1 MKEIPN
7 IIDMKDLFNRTCGIY
22 IPSFFSMKID
32 SLSFG
37 ENMTDRELSLFIH
50 EYIHFLQ
57 NITTLHG
64 LERMNSD
71 FCVLMHM
78 INWLRENDE
87 KPISIPLSDTI
98 LSDMTRNNQD
108 ISKLSWGD
116 FEEIKNYDI
125 IDIVLDPCN
134 AIQIDEYRTVESVII
149 KYRTNDT
156 EEDIC
161 SFGAREI
168 YEGMAYLIE
177 QHITKDFE
185 SSPDFPYNT
194 AYKVA
199 EFFYPTLAND
209 YRNILVLCDKALM
222 FSNPGLEFVE
232 MIKWIKEIEF
242 IPKSPDELYYFLEQ
256 NWEIYDINVKVDY
269 LDNFK
274 RLAEDVKSNMHIILN
289 DKYFNDYHI
298 WIDTIINYAITIRTH
313 MPLFWIDI
321 VDHGYVKHN
330 AVFQSILHSAG
341 SPLIETNRHEYH
353 FITPN
358 GCEDSTCLVY
368 FKVFN
373 QIFRIL
379 SMGDLQCNLMPWC
392 NNTLNFVNVDST
404 CHKCPWNHPQ
414 KEGLLCTFKGIW
426 QHWGLNNVKMQK
438 GKNDTETVYTSNNT

>member
-1 MKEIPN
+1 
-7 IIDMKDLFNRTCGIY
+7 MKDLFNRTCGIY

-222 FSNPGLEFVE
+222 FSNPALEFVE

-256 NWEIYDINVKVDY
+256 NWKIYDINVKVDY

-341 SPLIETNRHEYH
+341 SPLIETKRHEYH

>member
-1 MKEIPN
+1 
-7 IIDMKDLFNRTCGIY
+7 MKDLFNRTCGIY

>member
-1 MKEIPN
+1 
-7 IIDMKDLFNRTCGIY
+7 MKDLFNRTCGIY

-222 FSNPGLEFVE
+222 FSNPALEFVE

-298 WIDTIINYAITIRTH
+298 WIDTSINYAITIRTH

-341 SPLIETNRHEYH
+341 SPLIETKRHEYH

>member
-1 MKEIPN
+1 
-7 IIDMKDLFNRTCGIY
+7 MKDLFNRTCGIY

-222 FSNPGLEFVE
+222 FSNPGFEFVE

>member
-1 MKEIPN
+1 
-7 IIDMKDLFNRTCGIY
+7 MKDLFNRTCGIY

-37 ENMTDRELSLFIH
+37 ENMNDRELSLFVH

-57 NITTLHG
+57 SFTTLHG
-64 LERMNSD
+64 LERINSD
-71 FCVLMHM
+71 FCVLMNM
-78 INWLRENDE
+78 INWLKENSE
-87 KPISIPLSDTI
+87 EPINIPLSETV
-98 LSDMTRNNQD
+98 LSDITRNNQQ

-116 FEEIKNYDI
+116 SEEIKYFDV

-134 AIQIDEYRTVESVII
+134 TILIDECRSVESVFI
-149 KYRTNDT
+149 KYQTNEL
-156 EEDIC
+156 EEGIC

-168 YEGMAYLIE
+168 YEGMVYLIE

-199 EFFYPTLAND
+199 EFLYPILTND
-209 YRNILVLCDKALM
+209 YRNILVLCNKALM
-222 FSNPGLEFVE
+222 FSNPGYEFVK
-232 MIKWIKEIEF
+232 MIKWIKEIKFVPE
-242 IPKSPDELYYFLEQ
+242 SPDNLYYLLEQ
-256 NWEIYDINVKVDY
+256 YREIYDINVKVDP

-274 RLAEDVKSNMHIILN
+274 RFAEDVKSNMHIILN
-289 DKYFNDYHI
+289 DEYFNDYHK
-298 WIDTIINYAITIRTH
+298 WIDTIIKYAIKIRTH

-321 VDHGYVKHN
+321 VDHGYVKCN
-330 AVFQSILHSAG
+330 TVFQSILHYAG
-341 SPLIETNRHEYH
+341 APLIETNKHEYH

-392 NNTLNFVNVDST
+392 HNPLNFVDVDST
-404 CHKCPWNHPQ
+404 CHKCPWNHSP
-414 KEGLLCTFKGIW
+414 KEGQLCTFKGIW
-426 QHWGLNNVKMQK
+426 QHWGLNNVKIEEK
-438 GKNDTETVYTSNNT
+438 

>member
-1 MKEIPN
+1 
-7 IIDMKDLFNRTCGIY
+7 MKDLFNRTCGIY

-438 GKNDTETVYTSNNT
+438 GKNDTEIVYTSNNT

>member
-71 FCVLMHM
+71 FFVLMHM

-242 IPKSPDELYYFLEQ
+242 ISKSPDELYYFLEQ

>member
-1 MKEIPN
+1 
-7 IIDMKDLFNRTCGIY
+7 MKDLFNRTCGIY

-321 VDHGYVKHN
+321 VDHGYVKHD

-392 NNTLNFVNVDST
+392 NI
-404 CHKCPWNHPQ
+404 H
-414 KEGLLCTFKGIW
+414 
-426 QHWGLNNVKMQK
+426 
-438 GKNDTETVYTSNNT
+438 